1 MFCRMIRPRRV
12 LEIGTYTS
20 YATLCMAEGMEEGAL
35 IHTIEINDEMED
47 FIMKYL
53 SRSLHKDK
61 IKVHF
66 GDAMEII
73 PRLDETFDM
82 VLSMPTNAC
91 IPSIM
96 IWYSR
101 WSVRAA

>member
-1 MFCRMIRPRRV
+1 
-12 LEIGTYTS
+12 
-20 YATLCMAEGMEEGAL
+20 MAEGMEEGAL

-73 PRLDETFDM
+73 PRLDETSICFYRCRQTPVFR
-82 VLSMPTNAC
+82 VL
-91 IPSIM
+91 
-96 IWYSR
+96 
-101 WSVRAA
+101 

>member
-1 MFCRMIRPRRV
+1 
-12 LEIGTYTS
+12 
-20 YATLCMAEGMEEGAL
+20 
-35 IHTIEINDEMED
+35 
-47 FIMKYL
+47 MKYL

-82 VLSMPTNAC
+82 VFIDADKRLYSEYYDLVFPMVRPGGLILADNTLWDGKVVEECILPINKRREYWFLMKRLSKT
-91 IPSIM
+91 IG
-96 IWYSR
+96 
-101 WSVRAA
+101 

>member
-82 VLSMPTNAC
+82 VFILSL
-91 IPSIM
+91 IKL
-96 IWYSR
+96 
-101 WSVRAA
+101 

>member
-1 MFCRMIRPRRV
+1 
-12 LEIGTYTS
+12 
-20 YATLCMAEGMEEGAL
+20 
-35 IHTIEINDEMED
+35 
-47 FIMKYL
+47 MKYL

-61 IKVHF
+61 IKVHL

-82 VLSMPTNAC
+82 VFIDATNAC